1 MRYIHMQSLRVGTY
15 NICHAAYADG
25 DLQKIGG
32 VIRETGLDIC
42 GIQEIE
48 YKSTRVGGANQP
60 KLLSEACG
68 LPYYRFVRA
77 IDYADGYYGTM
88 ILSRFP
94 IVGFSMEELESGAS
108 ERRAVG
114 HAVLDFGTQPLD
126 FFCTHLSVESPELR
140 APQFSRLSELLAPCK
155 SFILTGDFN
164 TEQFDEFSVLHAA
177 DMANKTERRIVTF
190 PGTQCAID
198 NIVLSQNM
206 KFEKI
211 GTVTES
217 FTDHYMLWAD
227 VTVG

>member
-1 MRYIHMQSLRVGTY
+1 MQSLRVGTY

-48 YKSTRVGGANQP
+48 YKSTRVGGVNQP

-114 HAVLDFGTQPLD
+114 HAVLDLGTQTLD

>member
-1 MRYIHMQSLRVGTY
+1 MQSLRVGTY

-32 VIRETGLDIC
+32 VIRENGLDIC

-48 YKSTRVGGANQP
+48 YKSTRVGGVNQP

-88 ILSRFP
+88 ILSRFL

-114 HAVLDFGTQPLD
+114 HAVLDLGTQTLD

>member
-1 MRYIHMQSLRVGTY
+1 
-15 NICHAAYADG
+15 
-25 DLQKIGG
+25 
-32 VIRETGLDIC
+32 
-42 GIQEIE
+42 
-48 YKSTRVGGANQP
+48 
-60 KLLSEACG
+60 
-68 LPYYRFVRA
+68 
-77 IDYADGYYGTM
+77 M

-114 HAVLDFGTQPLD
+114 HAVLDLGTQTLD

>member
-48 YKSTRVGGANQP
+48 YKSTRVGGVNQP

-114 HAVLDFGTQPLD
+114 HAVLDLGTQTLD
-126 FFCTHLSVESPELR
+126 YFCTHLSVESPELR

>member
-1 MRYIHMQSLRVGTY
+1 MQSLRVGTY

-48 YKSTRVGGANQP
+48 YKSTRVGGVNQP

-94 IVGFSMEELESGAS
+94 IVGFSMEELESGTS

-114 HAVLDFGTQPLD
+114 HAVLDLGTQTLD

-177 DMANKTERRIVTF
+177 DMANMTERRIVIF

-198 NIVLSQNM
+198 NIVLSQNI

>member
-48 YKSTRVGGANQP
+48 YKSTRVGGVNQP

-94 IVGFSMEELESGAS
+94 LVGFSMEELESGAS

-114 HAVLDFGTQPLD
+114 HAILDLGTRTLD

-198 NIVLSQNM
+198 NIVLSQNI

>member
-1 MRYIHMQSLRVGTY
+1 MQSLRVGTY

-32 VIRETGLDIC
+32 VIRENGLDIC

-48 YKSTRVGGANQP
+48 YKSTRVGGVNQP

-114 HAVLDFGTQPLD
+114 HAVLDLGTQTLD
-126 FFCTHLSVESPELR
+126 FFCTHLSVEFPELR

>member
-48 YKSTRVGGANQP
+48 YKSTRVGGVNQP

-114 HAVLDFGTQPLD
+114 HAVLDLGTQTLD

>member
-1 MRYIHMQSLRVGTY
+1 MQSLRVGTY

-48 YKSTRVGGANQP
+48 YKSTRVGGVNQP

-68 LPYYRFVRA
+68 IPYYRFVRA

-114 HAVLDFGTQPLD
+114 HAVLDLGTQTLD